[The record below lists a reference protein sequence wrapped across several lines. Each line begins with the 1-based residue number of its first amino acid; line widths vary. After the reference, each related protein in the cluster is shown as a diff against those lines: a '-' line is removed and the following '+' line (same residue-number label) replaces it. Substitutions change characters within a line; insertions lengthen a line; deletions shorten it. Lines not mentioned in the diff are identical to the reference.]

1 MPVDLPCYRSSKP
14 EWLTAQPSCP
24 LAVSGLSSVDPT
36 ADSPQR
42 LTDLAAAVFDDLQE
56 AELHAL
62 RDELKGLRER
72 EAARMAA
79 MRAKASQ
86 EEAVAAEEEG
96 VPPA

>member
-1 MPVDLPCYRSSKP
+1 MPVDLSCYRTLKA
-14 EWLTAQPSCP
+14 EWLP
-24 LAVSGLSSVDPT
+24 
-36 ADSPQR
+36 
-42 LTDLAAAVFDDLQE
+42 DLAAAVSDDLQE

>member
-1 MPVDLPCYRSSKP
+1 MSVVSRLDHGRCPDCRAIDPQT
-14 EWLTAQPSCP
+14 LT
-24 LAVSGLSSVDPT
+24 V
-36 ADSPQR
+36 
-42 LTDLAAAVFDDLQE
+42 LAAAVFNDLQE

>member
-1 MPVDLPCYRSSKP
+1 MPVDLPCYRSSKA
-14 EWLTAQPSCP
+14 EWLA
-24 LAVSGLSSVDPT
+24 
-36 ADSPQR
+36 
-42 LTDLAAAVFDDLQE
+42 DLAAAVFDDLQE

>member
-1 MPVDLPCYRSSKP
+1 MTCCAID
-14 EWLTAQPSCP
+14 
-24 LAVSGLSSVDPT
+24 
-36 ADSPQR
+36 PQR
-42 LTDLAAAVFDDLQE
+42 LNGWLTWLLLTAQE

>member
-1 MPVDLPCYRSSKP
+1 MLLR
-14 EWLTAQPSCP
+14 
-24 LAVSGLSSVDPT
+24 
-36 ADSPQR
+36 
-42 LTDLAAAVFDDLQE
+42 FNDLQE

>member
-1 MPVDLPCYRSSKP
+1 MPVDLSCYRSSKP
-14 EWLTAQPSCP
+14 EWLTVLP
-24 LAVSGLSSVDPT
+24 VSYGVFSVDPT

-42 LTDLAAAVFDDLQE
+42 LTGLTAAVGDDLQE

-79 MRAKASQ
+79 MRAKASH